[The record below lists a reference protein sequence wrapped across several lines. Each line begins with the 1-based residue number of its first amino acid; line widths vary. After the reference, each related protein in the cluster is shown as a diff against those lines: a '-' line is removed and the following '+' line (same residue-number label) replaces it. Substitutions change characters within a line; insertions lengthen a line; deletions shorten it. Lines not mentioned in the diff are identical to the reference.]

1 MSDKSNSLPHDVM
14 ELKDERFYEF
24 VKSFSGQK
32 LATLLE
38 FQDIN
43 SVACFLAC
51 DDPFELLQYDS
62 NDLINLKKQTCL
74 KLNTNLFVVLPGIKS
89 KMILLKNA
97 LTKKQKE
104 LKKESTRIS
113 LNIATNNISS
123 SSTDYS
129 NNSTDLS
136 AQTLVNNSSSS
147 IISSN
152 VKENL
157 KNHVITLLNDWLDK
171 MEQNK
176 NQKNFQ
182 IKEGIDYEIIVN
194 SISNKIMI
202 KCQCGINS
210 TLGQKNNKY
219 VVSYF
224 TLNIILFEKHRHR
237 YFSRS

>member
-14 ELKDERFYEF
+14 ELTDEHFYEF
-24 VKSFSGQK
+24 VKSFGGQK
-32 LATLLE
+32 LAALLE

-43 SVACFLAC
+43 NVACFLAC
-51 DDPFELLQYDS
+51 DDPFELLQHDS

-89 KMILLKNA
+89 KMMLLKKA
-97 LTKKQKE
+97 LTKNQKE
-104 LKKESTRIS
+104 SKKESTNIS
-113 LNIATNNISS
+113 LNTATNNIPSNS

-129 NNSTDLS
+129 NNSTGLS

-147 IISSN
+147 IINSN
-152 VKENL
+152 VEENI
-157 KNHVITLLNDWLDK
+157 KNHVITLLNDWLNK

-176 NQKNFQ
+176 HQKNFQ
-182 IKEGIDYEIIVN
+182 IKEGIDYEIIAN
-194 SISNKIMI
+194 SNSNKVMI
-202 KCQCGINS
+202 NCQCGVNS

-224 TLNIILFEKHRHR
+224 TLSIILFEKHTQT
-237 YFSRS
+237 